1 MKLLNKERVF
11 AEDLELLIE
20 RNDGTIY
27 LDMVNAEYKIN
38 EGTAIDLVKQFI
50 DKPFW
55 IGGYN
60 GGGRI
65 ARFVSF
71 NFVERYNGSLN
82 NEDAEVFIPEP
93 YKQYNFTCRYDKDEH
108 QKALEYWKNKQVN
121 TVKQEEVKPP
131 LTFWQ
136 KVKQFFA

>member
-1 MKLLNKERVF
+1 MKLLHKERIFV
-11 AEDLELLIE
+11 EDLEVLIE
-20 RNDGTIY
+20 RSDNTIY
-27 LDMVNAEYKIN
+27 LDSVNAEYKIN
-38 EGTAIDLVKQFI
+38 EGTAIELVKQHI

-65 ARFVSF
+65 SKFISF
-71 NFVERYNGSLN
+71 HFGERYNGSLH

-93 YKQYNFTCRYDKDEH
+93 YQQYDFTSRYDKAEH
-108 QKALEYWKNKQVN
+108 KRTLEYWKNKEVN
-121 TVKQEEVKPP
+121 TLIKPKPP

>member
-1 MKLLNKERVF
+1 MKLLNKERIFVD
-11 AEDLELLIE
+11 DLEVLIE
-20 RNDGTIY
+20 RSDNTIY

-38 EGTAIDLVKQFI
+38 EGTAIKLVKQHT

-60 GGGRI
+60 GGMRI
-65 ARFVSF
+65 ARFISF
-71 NFVERYNGSLN
+71 YFGERYNGSLH

-93 YKQYNFTCRYDKDEH
+93 YQQYDFTVRYDKAEH
-108 QKALEYWKNKQVN
+108 QKTLEYWKNKQVN
-121 TVKQEEVKPP
+121 TSIQPKSS